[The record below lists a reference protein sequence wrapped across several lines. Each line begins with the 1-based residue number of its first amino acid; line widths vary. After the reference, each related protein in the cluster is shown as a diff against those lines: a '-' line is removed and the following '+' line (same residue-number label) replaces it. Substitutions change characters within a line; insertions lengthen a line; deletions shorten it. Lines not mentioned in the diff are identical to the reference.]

1 MVDVDSFL
9 ASVRAWTSDRA
20 VRVALAAFAGVVVF
34 VVSVVVF
41 PYHSTNHDEAV
52 YLQQAALLLE
62 GQVFMRPPV
71 PEAFRPWFF
80 VRDGDALYSKY
91 TPVTAA
97 VFALGKGLAGS
108 YRVALGVV
116 AAGNVALVV
125 ALAREAFDRRT
136 ALLAGALLL
145 VSPLFVVS
153 SSVFLS
159 YAPTTLFNLAFAY
172 AYVRSVRVDGEGSGD
187 DAPARFGASRRGL
200 AWAAV
205 AGVAVGL
212 AFFSR
217 PYTAV
222 LFATPFVAHAAY
234 RVFAVRSRRVLAA
247 NAVTGALG
255 LAFVALALSYN
266 VLVTGDALTFPYQAF
281 APEDGLGFGTREI
294 LGYSREY
301 TPALALRA
309 NAEVV
314 ARLLVRWVPLGIAGT
329 LLAGWGARRAF
340 DADAFATNTTAV
352 GETASGTVRGLSD
365 RTLRAL
371 LLAIAPVVVVGNV
384 AFWGNLNVLGDLDVL
399 GDGLVWTLGPYY
411 HFDVLVPVAVFGAVG
426 VRDLATRVRA
436 RVAAADGNR
445 RRAVAAVGVALALVV
460 AAVGVGALAHPVAA
474 NYVTSQ
480 HLSDAYDVDREYD
493 DAVVFLP
500 QIYGDWLNHPLQGY
514 RNDAGFDGDAVYALD
529 RDAENFAV
537 VDAFPERSYYRYTY
551 RGEWLPFEG
560 ESIEPRIQ
568 RVDVARGGRA
578 GVDVSLGT
586 PQWTVRGA
594 VELTAD
600 DDTVA
605 YYVNDTEDD
614 VDVRLVVA
622 DGRAR
627 LVGSDVQPRSGNGSV
642 RVASADTVTVTAF
655 LGGQGTAGLTYRV
668 ETPVRGGAG
677 GSASA
682 VMTPYVETCVEFGTC
697 RGGAAYLPDE
707 SDPGVTVTV
716 DVWSTST
723 RSQNE
728 SVEQSPA
735 AFLQADPEDAGADL
749 PATLD
754 GVELRLAGAFAVR
767 DGYLDDVVAPHR
779 GTDEE
784 FRG

>member
-1 MVDVDSFL
+1 MVDADSVL
-9 ASVRAWTSDRA
+9 ASVRAWASDRREA
-20 VRVALAAFAGVVVF
+20 LALAALAGVVVF

-71 PEAFRPWFF
+71 PDAVRPWFF

-97 VFALGKGLAGS
+97 VFAAGKALAGS

-125 ALAREAFDRRT
+125 ALAKAAFNRRT
-136 ALLAGALLL
+136 ALLAGALLV

-159 YAPTTLFNLAFAY
+159 YAPTTLCNLAFAY
-172 AYVRSVRVDGEGSGD
+172 AYVRSARVDDGSSAGDSGD
-187 DAPARFGASRRGL
+187 RLDASRRAL

-234 RVFAVRSRRVLAA
+234 RTLVVRSRRALAA

-255 LAFVALALSYN
+255 VAFVALALSYN

-281 APEDGLGFGTREI
+281 APADGLGFGTREI
-294 LGYSREY
+294 LDYSREY
-301 TPALALRA
+301 TPALAVRA
-309 NAEVV
+309 NAEIV
-314 ARLLVRWVPLGIAGT
+314 ARLLARWVPLGIAGT
-329 LLAGWGARRAF
+329 ALAVWGARRAF
-340 DADAFATNTTAV
+340 DDD
-352 GETASGTVRGLSD
+352 ASGDDASAGGSDADVTATSRDADPAATTPDALSD

-371 LLAIAPVVVVGNV
+371 LLAIAPVVVLGNV
-384 AFWGNLNVLGDLDVL
+384 AFWGNLNLLGDLDVL

-426 VRDLATRVRA
+426 ARDLAGRLRA
-436 RVAAADGNR
+436 RAAATDGTR
-445 RRAVAAVGVALALVV
+445 GRAVVAVAVALAFVV
-460 AAVGVGALAHPVAA
+460 AAVGVGALAHPVGA
-474 NYVTSQ
+474 NYVTGQ
-480 HLSDAYDVDREYD
+480 HLADAYDVDREYD

-500 QIYGDWLNHPLQGY
+500 QIYGDWLNHPLQAY

-529 RDAENFAV
+529 RDEGNFAV
-537 VDAFPERSYYRYTY
+537 VDAFANRSYYRYTY
-551 RGEWLPFEG
+551 RGRWLPFEG
-560 ESIEPRIQ
+560 ESVEPRVQ
-568 RVDVARGGRA
+568 PVDVARGARA
-578 GVDVSLGT
+578 GVDLSLGT
-586 PQWTVRGA
+586 PSWTVRGA
-594 VELTAD
+594 VELTTD

-605 YYVNDTEDD
+605 YYVNDTTDD
-614 VDVRLVVA
+614 VDARLVVA

-627 LVGSDVQPRSGNGSV
+627 LDGSDVHPRDGNGSV

-668 ETPVRGGAG
+668 ETPVRGGSG
-677 GSASA
+677 TNASA
-682 VMTPYVETCVEFGTC
+682 VMTPYVETCVEFTTC

-707 SDPGVTVTV
+707 SDPGVSVTV
-716 DVWSTST
+716 DVWANATG
-723 RSQNE
+723 NE
-728 SVEQSPA
+728 STTPDVDDRISVTGP
-735 AFLQADPEDAGADL
+735 PR
-749 PATLD
+749 PSLD
-754 GVELRLAGAFAVR
+754 SDTVASVSVHAPVAHRLTAR
-767 DGYLDDVVAPHR
+767 
-779 GTDEE
+779 
-784 FRG
+784 

>member
-9 ASVRAWTSDRA
+9 ASARVWTSDRA
-20 VRVALAAFAGVVVF
+20 GSLALGALAGVVVLG
-34 VVSVVVF
+34 VSVLVF

-80 VRDGDALYSKY
+80 VRDGDVLYSKY

-97 VFALGKGLAGS
+97 VFAAGKALAGS

-125 ALAREAFDRRT
+125 ALAKAAFDRRT
-136 ALLAGALLL
+136 ALLAGGLLL

-172 AYVRSVRVDGEGSGD
+172 AYVRSVRVDAADDAGAAA
-187 DAPARFGASRRGL
+187 DAPARFGASRRAL

-234 RVFAVRSRRVLAA
+234 RVFAVRSRRALAA

-255 LAFVALALSYN
+255 VAFVALALAYN
-266 VLVTGDALTFPYQAF
+266 VVVTGDALTFPYQAF
-281 APEDGLGFGTREI
+281 APADGLGFGTREI
-294 LGYSREY
+294 LDYSREY
-301 TPALALRA
+301 TPALAVRA

-329 LLAGWGARRAF
+329 LLATWGARRAF
-340 DADAFATNTTAV
+340 DDDIDDDAEVVETTATD
-352 GETASGTVRGLSD
+352 ETALTGGDALPD

-371 LLAIAPVVVVGNV
+371 LLAIAPVVVLGNV

-426 VRDLATRVRA
+426 ARDLAGRVRR
-436 RVAAADGNR
+436 RVAATDGAR
-445 RRAVAAVGVALALVV
+445 SRGVAAVGVALALVV
-460 AAVGVGALAHPVAA
+460 AAVGVGALAHPLAA
-474 NYVTSQ
+474 NYVTSE
-480 HLSDAYDVDREYD
+480 HLSDAYDVEREYD

-514 RNDAGFDGDAVYALD
+514 RNDPGFDGDAVYALD
-529 RDAENFAV
+529 RDEENFAV
-537 VDAFPERSYYRYTY
+537 VDAFPNRSYYRYTY
-551 RGEWLPFEG
+551 RGQWLPFQG
-560 ESIEPRIQ
+560 ESVEPRVQ
-568 RVDVARGGRA
+568 RVDVARGDRA

-586 PQWTVRGA
+586 PEWTVRGA
-594 VELTAD
+594 VELTTAED
-600 DDTVA
+600 SVA
-605 YYVNDTEDD
+605 YYVNDTTDG
-614 VDVRLVVA
+614 VDARLVVA
-622 DGRAR
+622 GGRAR
-627 LVGSDVQPRSGNGSV
+627 LVGSDVEPRTGNGSV
-642 RVASADTVTVTAF
+642 RVGSTDTVTVTAF

-668 ETPVRGGAG
+668 ETPVRGGHD
-677 GSASA
+677 GSESA

-697 RGGAAYLPDE
+697 RGGAAYLPEE
-707 SDPGVTVTV
+707 SDPGVTVAV
-716 DVWSTST
+716 DVWATATGNASSTSARDDT
-723 RSQNE
+723 GGATAARATDMGSRKPASCPAGVLSACRSTE
-728 SVEQSPA
+728 
-735 AFLQADPEDAGADL
+735 
-749 PATLD
+749 
-754 GVELRLAGAFAVR
+754 R
-767 DGYLDDVVAPHR
+767 
-779 GTDEE
+779 
-784 FRG
+784 